1 MENNNL
7 SIETIDYLQ
16 NLIKVSVPEN
26 KKELF
31 LKQISHILSHIKEIT
46 SIELSEIESHKS
58 KNDNYLRDDIAI
70 QIDNHFAIASKNTDD
85 KLGDYYKVSQV
96 IK

>member
-16 NLIKVSVPEN
+16 NLIKVSVPED

-31 LKQISHILSHIKEIT
+31 LKQISNILSHIQEIT
-46 SIELSEIESHKS
+46 SIELSDIKSQKS

-70 QIDNHFAIASKNTDD
+70 QIQDHFAKASQNTDE